1 MALLVIQL
9 NCLFSSKFKC
19 KTLCRKARLLLS
31 NFIFPFV
38 VIFSVTVSQV
48 VSVVL
53 RTVRKWRFT
62 CTSNKRT
69 HASVK
74 AGTKT
79 DVEMQLKVE
88 FCLWVMFLAH
98 LNNSPKR
105 YIYSFVSQSVSPW
118 IHHLE
123 RPEIFMHIQTPP
135 TPGQRMVDRTKLKKK
150 GKHLFF
156 YLSEMSNLFFLW
168 VGPSCREPLS
178 D

>member
-9 NCLFSSKFKC
+9 NCLFSCKFKC

-31 NFIFPFV
+31 NLIFPFV

-48 VSVVL
+48 VPLVL

-88 FCLWVMFLAH
+88 FCFWVMFLAH

-105 YIYSFVSQSVSPW
+105 YIYSFVTQSV
-118 IHHLE
+118 LE
-123 RPEIFMHIQTPP
+123 SITLS
-135 TPGQRMVDRTKLKKK
+135 GQKSFRTYKLLPLLAK
-150 GKHLFF
+150 GWLIALKSLI
-156 YLSEMSNLFFLW
+156 
-168 VGPSCREPLS
+168 
-178 D
+178 

>member
-48 VSVVL
+48 VSLVL

-105 YIYSFVSQSVSPW
+105 YIYSFVSQSV
-118 IHHLE
+118 LE
-123 RPEIFMHIQTPP
+123 SITLS
-135 TPGQRMVDRTKLKKK
+135 GQKSLCTYKL
-150 GKHLFF
+150 L
-156 YLSEMSNLFFLW
+156 
-168 VGPSCREPLS
+168 PLLAKEWLIELN
-178 D
+178 